1 MPTPPA
7 TARRLSLRDIAAAVG
22 ADIRGD
28 ASVYVD
34 RVSSLTDASEGAITF
49 LANRRYRKFLRE
61 TQATAVFVRRDD
73 VDNCTAIALVVDDPY
88 LAYAKTAALLNPTPE
103 PVPGIAATAAVDP
116 TALVAADAT
125 VADYAVIG
133 SHCVVGARAVIGPH
147 SVLTDDVVIG
157 SETRLSARVWI
168 GARVRIGMR
177 GLIHPGVVIGSDG
190 FGFANDNGRW
200 VKVPQ
205 LGTVVIG
212 DDVEIGANTTIDR
225 GALNDTVV
233 GNGVKL
239 DNLIQIAH
247 NVTIGDDT
255 AIAACVGISG
265 STVIGRRCAIGGGV
279 GILGHLSIV
288 DDVRITPTSL
298 VTRSISKPGTYS
310 SGVPLQESAGWQRN
324 FVRFKQL
331 DRMAMRLHRLERKA
345 GLTGLSQIGDGDE
358 EST

>member
-7 TARRLSLRDIAAAVG
+7 IARRLSLRDIAAAIG

-34 RVSSLTDASEGAITF
+34 RVASLTDASEGAITF

-73 VDNCTAIALVVDDPY
+73 ADNCTTIALVVDDPY

-103 PVPGIAATAAVDP
+103 SVPGIAATAVVDP
-116 TALVAADAT
+116 TALVSADAT
-125 VADYAVIG
+125 VADYVVIG
-133 SHCVVGARAVIGPH
+133 SRCVVGARAVIGPH
-147 SVLTDDVVIG
+147 CVLAEDVMIG
-157 SETRLSARVWI
+157 DGTRLSARVWV

-190 FGFANDNGRW
+190 FGFAGENGRW

-225 GALNDTVV
+225 GALNDTLI

-247 NVTIGDDT
+247 NVIIGDDT
-255 AIAACVGISG
+255 AIAACVGIAG
-265 STVIGRRCAIGGGV
+265 SAVIGKRCAIGGGV

-298 VTRSISKPGTYS
+298 VTRSITKPGTYS
-310 SGVPLQESAGWQRN
+310 SGVPLQESARWQRN

-331 DRMAMRLHRLERKA
+331 DGMATRLHRLEHKA
-345 GLTGLSQIGDGDE
+345 GLTGLGRVDDGDDDE
-358 EST
+358 E

>member
-1 MPTPPA
+1 MPSPPA

-28 ASVYVD
+28 TSLYVD
-34 RVSSLTDASEGAITF
+34 RVATLADASEGAITF
-49 LANRRYRKFLRE
+49 FANRRYRKFLRE
-61 TQATAVFVRRDD
+61 TRATAVFVRRDD
-73 VDNCTAIALVVDDPY
+73 VESCATIALIVDDPY
-88 LAYAKTAALLNPTPE
+88 LAYAKTAALLNPAPD
-103 PVPGIAATAAVDP
+103 PVPGIATTAVVHP
-116 TALVAADAT
+116 TAIVAADAT
-125 VADYAVIG
+125 IEDYAVIG
-133 SHCVVGARAVIGPH
+133 CRCVVGARAVIGSH
-147 SVLTDDVVIG
+147 CILAEDVMIG
-157 SETRLSARVWI
+157 NGTRLSARVWV
-168 GARVRIGMR
+168 GARVRIGLR

-190 FGFANDNGRW
+190 FGFAGEKGRW

-225 GALNDTVV
+225 GALRDTLV

-247 NVTIGDDT
+247 NVTIGDDS

-265 STVIGRRCAIGGGV
+265 STEIGKRCAIGGGV
-279 GILGHLSIV
+279 GILGHLSIT

-298 VTRSISKPGTYS
+298 VTRSITKPGTYS
-310 SGVPLQESAGWQRN
+310 SGVPLQESARWQRN

-331 DRMAMRLHRLERKA
+331 DRMSMRLHRLELQVGLA
-345 GLTGLSQIGDGDE
+345 GQDRGDDDDGHG
-358 EST
+358 